1 MKRPNPALDA
11 RIRKLAERPPF
22 PPSLCILRDYLLS
35 FSISTGLGEDMEK
48 TCLCCKNPFHP
59 HPAVQHQRYCRDSEC
74 QKTRKR
80 KWQKE
85 KLARD
90 NDYRLNQ
97 ASAQRQWRGRNKD
110 YWRQYR
116 ERNPAYTERNRIRQ
130 KERNQ
135 CRRSGLGI
143 AKMDELT
150 GKSLIPSGRYRLVP
164 LGNSGIAKMDEL
176 IVELSVISGDC
187 GFKGQRV

>member
-1 MKRPNPALDA
+1 
-11 RIRKLAERPPF
+11 
-22 PPSLCILRDYLLS
+22 
-35 FSISTGLGEDMEK
+35 MEK
-48 TCLCCKNPFHP
+48 ICLCCKKPFHP
-59 HPAVQHQRYCRDSEC
+59 HPAVHHQQYCRDSEC

-80 KWQKE
+80 RWQKE

-97 ASAQRQWRGRNKD
+97 ASAQRQWRSRNQD

-130 KERNQ
+130 KERNR
-135 CRRSGLGI
+135 CRRSGSGI

-164 LGNSGIAKMDEL
+164 LCNSGIAKMDEL
-176 IVELSVISGDC
+176 IVELGVISGN
-187 GFKGQRV
+187 